1 MKKRSKK
8 LPRFVQ
14 LADKAIKIAII
25 KVIAEHKLKRLPLFI
40 WQENKI
46 VRIPHDQIST
56 R

>member
-1 MKKRSKK
+1 MKKMSKK
-8 LPRFVQ
+8 LPRF
-14 LADKAIKIAII
+14 LRIADKAIKRAVT

-46 VRIPHDQIST
+46 VRIPHGRIPA